1 MQGKIL
7 KVFSNDLYGSSDE
20 REVVLFAAFIH
31 KKYMNKYAIFTF
43 RNEYDKNKLYF
54 GSIHVKDDSIVIFNV
69 RNEIVPVIDNFINQ
83 FETDNYN
90 DEYEILDISNII
102 KIELVSYN
110 EKDYDKL
117 LLLDEKAIPKPK
129 IEVREEKKK
138 HPIVT
143 VILILIFVG
152 IGVFIYWYLNQD
164 NFKIKNLE
172 CTKNGYHGE
181 TKLNYQ
187 SVRKITFDGNKKV
200 KSIDVIE
207 TYNFK
212 SLTSYQNFKDESRH
226 YGYFSYGN
234 DFRYNDEELKLDV
247 IYQDKTV
254 IDNYEKIKY
263 ALENDGY
270 KCKEVTQD
278 E

>member
-1 MQGKIL
+1 MQGKVL
-7 KVFSNDLYGSSDE
+7 KVFSNDLYGQADE
-20 REVVLFAAFIH
+20 REVTLFAAFNH

-54 GSIHVKDDSIVIFNV
+54 GSIHVKNDSIVIFNV

-90 DEYEILDISNII
+90 DEYEILDVSNLT

-117 LLLDEKAIPKPK
+117 LLLDEKTIPKPK
-129 IEVREEKKK
+129 VENVEVQKK

-143 VILILIFVG
+143 VILILLLAG
-152 IGVFIYWYLNQD
+152 IGFFIYWYLNQND
-164 NFKIKNLE
+164 FKIKNLE
-172 CTKNGYHGE
+172 CSKNGYHGE

-200 KSIDVIE
+200 KSIDVVE

-212 SLTSYQNFKDESRH
+212 SMTSYQNFKNESRH
-226 YGYFSYGN
+226 YGYFSYGT
-234 DFRYNDEELKLDV
+234 DFKYNDTDLKLDV

-270 KCKEVTQD
+270 KCKEVIVD